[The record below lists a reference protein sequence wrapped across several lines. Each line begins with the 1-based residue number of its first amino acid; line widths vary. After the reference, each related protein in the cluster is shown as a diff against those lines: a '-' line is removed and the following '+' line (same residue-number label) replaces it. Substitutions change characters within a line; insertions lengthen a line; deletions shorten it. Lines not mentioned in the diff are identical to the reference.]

1 MLRTLSLALALATSL
16 ALPNIA
22 TAHDY
27 YGGWRGPGWGHAWG
41 YGGPGWR
48 RGWARPYGF
57 DGRYYG
63 GGACW
68 RWIDGEQ
75 VWVC

>member
-27 YGGWRGPGWGHAWG
+27 GGWRGPGWRHAWG
-41 YGGPGWR
+41 
-48 RGWARPYGF
+48 
-57 DGRYYG
+57 YG